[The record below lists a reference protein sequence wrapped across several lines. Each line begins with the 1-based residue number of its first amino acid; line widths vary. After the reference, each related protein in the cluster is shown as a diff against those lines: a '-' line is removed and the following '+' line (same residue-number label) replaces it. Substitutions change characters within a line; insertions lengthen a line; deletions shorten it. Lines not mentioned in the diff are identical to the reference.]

1 MKNFFLL
8 LMGIFLAREGLS
20 QKLNLKD
27 ALNIALKNSLDIQLS
42 RNIVEIATIN
52 NNIGM
57 AGGLPVVTSV
67 VTDNYGING
76 VNQKLNTG
84 QIIKREG
91 SNANN
96 LSGNLTGT
104 ILLYNGRRVVATK
117 HRLEELER
125 QSKDSLNATI
135 QTILSGAMTAYY
147 DVIRQQGYMKTTE
160 VAIDVARKR
169 LDIVKTQQSVGLAN
183 NADLFQS
190 QVDLNNLIQSQE
202 SQLLIVDQAKSELL
216 RQLTLNADS
225 SIIVEDTIIVDN
237 TIKLD
242 DVMSKLPDNPAIL
255 YAGDQIRINQL
266 IIREVSAQRYPTIR
280 TSAGYIYNGNNASAG
295 QLLLNQSYGPFVGLS
310 LNIPIYNGSVYKRQQ
325 KAAEINTRNATIQK
339 DFLMRDYK
347 AAIVKTYQA
356 YTLTLQQLE
365 TQQKNYDLAHQL
377 LNLVL
382 LRFQFHQATII
393 DVTQAQQSFVTSGNL
408 LVNYS
413 FVAKS
418 AEIELKR
425 VANQLNF

>member
-1 MKNFFLL
+1 MKKFLL
-8 LMGIFLAREGLS
+8 LSMGIFLVGESFS

-42 RNIVEIATIN
+42 KNIAEIATIN
-52 NNIGM
+52 NYIGM
-57 AGGLPVVTSV
+57 AGGLPLVNSV

-84 QIIKREG
+84 QVIKREG

-96 LSGNLTGT
+96 LSGNLTGS
-104 ILLYNGRRVVATK
+104 ILLYNGRRVAATK
-117 HRLEELER
+117 HRLEELEK

-135 QTILSGAMTAYY
+135 QTILAGVMTAYY
-147 DVIRQQGYMKTTE
+147 DVIRQQGYMKTTD
-160 VAIDVARKR
+160 VAIDVAKKR
-169 LDIVKTQQSVGLAN
+169 LDIVKTQQTVGLAN

-202 SQLLIVDQAKSELL
+202 SQLLIVDQSKSELL

-237 TIKLD
+237 TIRLD

-255 YAGDQIRINQL
+255 YAGDQVRINQL

-280 TSAGYIYNGNNASAG
+280 ASAGYIYNGNNASAG

-310 LNIPIYNGSVYKRQQ
+310 LNIPIYNGSIYKRQQ

-347 AAIVKTYQA
+347 AAIVKTFQA
-356 YTLTLQQLE
+356 YTVTLQQLE
-365 TQQKNYDLAHQL
+365 TQQKNYELAHQL

-382 LRFQFHQATII
+382 LRFQYHQATII
-393 DVTQAQQSFVTSGNL
+393 DVTQAQQSFVTAGNL

-418 AEIELKR
+418 AEIELRR